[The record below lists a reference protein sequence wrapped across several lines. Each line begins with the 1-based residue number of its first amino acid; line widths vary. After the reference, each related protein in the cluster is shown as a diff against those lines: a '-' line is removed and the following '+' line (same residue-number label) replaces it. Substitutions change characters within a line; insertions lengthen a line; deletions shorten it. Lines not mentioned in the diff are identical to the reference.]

1 MEEVVK
7 LVFPTMEYEKKA
19 LEYMEEMRLSNSSY
33 AGCAMLEKYLDNYRG
48 WLDKLEKFKNTPAE
62 GYARSETYFLVRE
75 RDNKILDFIDL
86 RYELTPFLFNYGGHI
101 GYSVRPSERKKGYAK
116 IMLNMALDKYR
127 ELGIDKVLICCNRNN
142 IGSKKTI
149 LANNGIY
156 ENEVPKNE
164 EIIQRYWINL

>member
-1 MEEVVK
+1 M
-7 LVFPTMEYEKKA
+7 
-19 LEYMEEMRLSNSSY
+19 
-33 AGCAMLEKYLDNYRG
+33 
-48 WLDKLEKFKNTPAE
+48 
-62 GYARSETYFLVRE
+62 
-75 RDNKILDFIDL
+75 DFIDL